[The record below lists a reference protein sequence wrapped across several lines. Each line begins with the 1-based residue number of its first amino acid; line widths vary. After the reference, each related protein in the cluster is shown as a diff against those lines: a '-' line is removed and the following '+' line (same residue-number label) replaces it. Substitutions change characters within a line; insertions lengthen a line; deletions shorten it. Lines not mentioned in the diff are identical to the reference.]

1 MGWGQMNLTQAFGDG
16 GIVAELEDHVGRL
29 TISNAR
35 RKNALNLAMWQ
46 GVTAATAWLVSHDA
60 RAIILQGDGGVD
72 FSAGADISEFDE
84 VRKDTQSALA
94 YETANSAA
102 FAAIREA
109 PVPVIAKLRGIC
121 FGGGLGLAA
130 AADIRIGDETGRF
143 AVPAGK
149 LGLAYP
155 ADAMAD
161 IVAALGQATARL
173 AVFTAR
179 QFSAAELAGSGFL
192 TMEVESAALDETV
205 EKIAADIAANAPLS
219 VRASKVSIRAVV
231 AGDAELQAEAARQG
245 AATFD
250 SADYREGR
258 AAFTEKRKA
267 VFAGR

>member
-1 MGWGQMNLTQAFGDG
+1 MGWGQMNLTQAFGGG
-16 GIVAELEDHVGRL
+16 GIVATLENHVGRL

-46 GVTAATAWLVSHDA
+46 GVTAATEWLVEHDA
-60 RAIILQGDGGVD
+60 RTIILQGDGGVD

-84 VRKDTQSALA
+84 VRKDTTSALA
-94 YETANSAA
+94 YEAANSAA
-102 FAAIREA
+102 FAALREA

-130 AADIRIGDETGRF
+130 ASDIRVGDETGRF

-161 IVAALGQATARL
+161 IVAALGQATARF

-179 QFSAAELAGSGFL
+179 QFSASDLEGSGFL
-192 TMEVESAALDETV
+192 TMQVESAVLDETV
-205 EKIAADIAANAPLS
+205 EKIATDIAANAPLS
-219 VRASKVSIRAVV
+219 VRASKVSIRAVL
-231 AGDAELQAEAARQG
+231 AGDAGLQAEAARQG

-258 AAFTEKRKA
+258 AAFAEKRKA
-267 VFAGR
+267 VFTGR

>member
-1 MGWGQMNLTQAFGDG
+1 MNLTQPFADSGLL
-16 GIVAELEDHVGRL
+16 AEITGHVGTL
-29 TISNAR
+29 TIANPR
-35 RKNALNLAMWQ
+35 RKNALTLAMWRA
-46 GVTAATAWLVSHDA
+46 VPEAIAWLTQSGA
-60 RAIILQGDGGVD
+60 RAIILQGGGASD

-84 VRKDTQSALA
+84 VRKDTPSALA
-94 YETANSAA
+94 YEAANSGA
-102 FAAIREA
+102 FAAIREV

-130 AADIRIGDETGRF
+130 AADLRIGDETGRF

-161 IVAALGQATARL
+161 IVAALGQAMARL

-179 QFSAAELAGSGFL
+179 QFSAADLAGCGFL
-192 TMEVESAALDETV
+192 TMQVASAALDETV
-205 EKIAADIAANAPLS
+205 EKVAADIAGNAPLS
-219 VRASKVSIRAVV
+219 VRASKVSIRAVL
-231 AGDAELQAEAARQG
+231 AGDAMLQAEAARQG

-258 AAFTEKRKA
+258 AAFAEKRRA
-267 VFAGR
+267 AFTGR

>member
-1 MGWGQMNLTQAFGDG
+1 MGWGQMNLTQAFAEG
-16 GIVAELEDHVGRL
+16 GIVAALEGHVGVL

-46 GVTAATAWLVSHDA
+46 AVAEATAWLVAQDA
-60 RAIILQGDGGVD
+60 RVIILQGDGGVD
-72 FSAGADISEFDE
+72 FSAGADISAFDE
-84 VRKDTQSALA
+84 VRKDTASALA
-94 YETANSAA
+94 YEAANSTA
-102 FAAIREA
+102 FAALREA

-143 AVPAGK
+143 SVPAGK

-179 QFSAAELAGSGFL
+179 QFTAADLAGSGFL
-192 TMEVESAALDETV
+192 TIQVENAVLDDAV
-205 EKIAADIAANAPLS
+205 ARMASDIAANAPLS

-231 AGDAELQAEAARQG
+231 VGDAALQAEAARLG

-250 SADYREGR
+250 STDYREGR
-258 AAFTEKRKA
+258 AAFAEKRKA
-267 VFAGR
+267 VFTGW

>member
-1 MGWGQMNLTQAFGDG
+1 MGWGQMNLTEVFAGG
-16 GIVAELEDHVGRL
+16 GIVAALDGHVGTL

-46 GVTAATAWLVSHDA
+46 GVPEAIAWLVAQDA

-72 FSAGADISEFDE
+72 FSAGADISEFDT
-84 VRKDTQSALA
+84 VRKDTESALA
-94 YETANSAA
+94 YEAANSAA
-102 FAAIREA
+102 FAALREA

-130 AADIRIGDETGRF
+130 ASDVRIGDETGRF

-161 IVAALGQATARL
+161 IVATLGQATARL

-179 QFSAAELAGSGFL
+179 QFSAADLAGCGFL
-192 TMEVESAALDETV
+192 TLQVESSALDDSV
-205 EKIAADIAANAPLS
+205 AKVAADIAGNAPLS
-219 VRASKVSIRAVV
+219 VKASKVSIRAVV
-231 AGDAELQAEAARQG
+231 AGDPALQAEAARQG

-250 SADYREGR
+250 SEDYREGR
-258 AAFTEKRKA
+258 AAFAEKRKA
-267 VFAGR
+267 MFTGQ